1 MKAKQSKE
9 RRRVP
14 AQYTAADRERLIQE
28 HARSGLTKKVFC
40 AKRGINLTTFH
51 GWFKRRNKSGPARFA
66 EVKLPVGMAA
76 PIEIELPRGV
86 HIRIRDTGRLRD
98 VVEFVREVA
107 GC

>member
-14 AQYTAADRERLIQE
+14 AQYTAADREQLIQE
-28 HARSGLTKKVFC
+28 HARSGLTKKAFC

-76 PIEIELPRGV
+76 PIEIELPKGIC
-86 HIRIRDTGRLRD
+86 IRIRDAARLRD
-98 VVEFVREVA
+98 VVEFIREVA